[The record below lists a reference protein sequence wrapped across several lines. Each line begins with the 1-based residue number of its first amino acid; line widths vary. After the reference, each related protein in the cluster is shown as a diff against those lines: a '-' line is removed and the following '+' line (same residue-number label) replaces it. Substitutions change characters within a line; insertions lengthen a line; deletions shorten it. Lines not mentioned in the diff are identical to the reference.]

1 MAAAEISDLS
11 TRIRNNVFALK
22 ILYWIAAALLI
33 VIFIAHIGSALY
45 VLHSEHNAT
54 FQRVALFSAVS
65 LSTIAVEIIL
75 IRAAFMLAA
84 RVGQLNDTVHA
95 IDLANGPVNIDRLVA
110 ASGAVTML
118 RRSEATLKVI
128 DVEQV
133 VQTVL
138 ASARK

>member
-1 MAAAEISDLS
+1 MVTAEISDLS
-11 TRIRNNVFALK
+11 TRIRNNVFTLK
-22 ILYWIAAALLI
+22 ILYWTAAALLI

-54 FQRVALFSAVS
+54 IQRVALFSAVS

-95 IDLANGPVNIDRLVA
+95 IDLANGAVNIDRLVA